1 MDSFPERPHLRIKE
15 VLWMDLINR
24 FNRRLVMKGLK
35 SILVLGMMVLV
46 FGFSASLAFAQVAS
60 KADSVKSSEQTA
72 GKININKATSDQ
84 LMEIKGIGSSYAK
97 RIVEYR
103 EKNGPFKKIEDIM
116 QVQGIG
122 TKIFESI
129 KDKITI

>member
-1 MDSFPERPHLRIKE
+1 MRGLRGIF
-15 VLWMDLINR
+15 VLAI
-24 FNRRLVMKGLK
+24 V
-35 SILVLGMMVLV
+35 VLV
-46 FGFSASLAFAQVAS
+46 FSLSASSAFAQAAS
-60 KADSVKSSEQTA
+60 KADTGKSAEQVS
-72 GKININKATSDQ
+72 GKININKATSEQ
-84 LMEIKGIGSSYAK
+84 LMEIKGIGESYAK

-129 KDKITI
+129 KDKIAL

>member
-1 MDSFPERPHLRIKE
+1 
-15 VLWMDLINR
+15 
-24 FNRRLVMKGLK
+24 MKGL
-35 SILVLGMMVLV
+35 SSMLVLVMAVLV
-46 FGFSASLAFAQVAS
+46 FTFSGSSAFAQTAS
-60 KADSVKSSEQTA
+60 KADSGKSAEQVA
-72 GKININKATSDQ
+72 GKININKATAEQ
-84 LMEIKGIGSSYAK
+84 LMEIKGIGESYAK

-116 QVQGIG
+116 DVQGIG

>member
-1 MDSFPERPHLRIKE
+1 MRSLRG
-15 VLWMDLINR
+15 V
-24 FNRRLVMKGLK
+24 FGLA
-35 SILVLGMMVLV
+35 IVVLV
-46 FGFSASLAFAQVAS
+46 FVFSASLAFAQAAS
-60 KADSVKSSEQTA
+60 KADTGKSVEQVA
-72 GKININKATSDQ
+72 GKVNINKATSEQ
-84 LMEIKGIGSSYAK
+84 LMEIKGIGESYAK

-129 KDKITI
+129 KDKITL